1 MMLLYI
7 NNMRKIMLLA
17 TSLTVLLVPV
27 AWAGTPT
34 RASVSVKDFSYSPA
48 SVTIK
53 KGGTVTW
60 VWRGRISHNVY
71 GTKASYGINSGFRS
85 SGSWAKRFTRSG
97 SFHYYCT
104 IHPSMKGVVTV
115 R

>member
-1 MMLLYI
+1 MLLYI
-7 NNMRKIMLLA
+7 KDMRKTLLLA
-17 TSLTVLLVPV
+17 TSMLVLLVPV

-34 RASVSVKDFSYSPA
+34 RAAVSVKDFSYSPA
-48 SVTIK
+48 SVVIK

-60 VWRGRISHNVY
+60 TWRGRISHNVY
-71 GTKASYGINSGFRS
+71 GTKSSYGINSGFRTK
-85 SGSWAKRFTRSG
+85 GSWSKRFTRSG

-104 IHPSMKGVVTV
+104 IHEIMKGVVIV